1 MDKTI
6 EELTLL
12 LLYLT
17 SWKEEGYVYNR
28 NDELDKVMFNK
39 SWKGYS
45 FDALNSL
52 MEKGYLYPANYKTK
66 SVTLTKNGIE
76 LVQTLKE
83 KYNIK
88 DND

>member
-17 SWKEEGYVYNR
+17 SWKEEGYVYNG

-52 MEKGYLYPANYKTK
+52 IEKGYLYTANYKTK
-66 SVTLTKNGIE
+66 SVILTKNGIE
-76 LVQTLKE
+76 LVKTLKE

>member
-17 SWKEEGYVYNR
+17 SWKEEGYVYNE
-28 NDELDKVMFNK
+28 NDELDKVMFNRSYK
-39 SWKGYS
+39 RYS

-52 MEKGYLYPANYKTK
+52 IEKGYLYPANYKTK

-76 LVQTLKE
+76 LVQKLK
-83 KYNIK
+83 
-88 DND
+88 

>member
-17 SWKEEGYVYNR
+17 SWKEEGYIYNE
-28 NDELDKVMFNK
+28 NNELDNVLFNK

-45 FDALNSL
+45 FEALNSL
-52 MEKGYLYPANYKTK
+52 IEKGYLYPASYKTK
-66 SVTLTKNGIE
+66 SVTLTKDGIE
-76 LVQTLKE
+76 LVQSLKE

-88 DND
+88 DNN